1 MESLCHISNTAL
13 PLWYQA
19 QMAHSN
25 ASQTL
30 AASLRQSLVQLADR
44 PTVRTI
50 AAPLSVLQGADM
62 PAVIIEV
69 GYLTHPS
76 TEEALRSA
84 EYQAALAKAIA
95 KGVER
100 YYATSLRHER

>member
-1 MESLCHISNTAL
+1 
-13 PLWYQA
+13 
-19 QMAHSN
+19 
-25 ASQTL
+25 
-30 AASLRQSLVQLADR
+30 
-44 PTVRTI
+44 
-50 AAPLSVLQGADM
+50 VLQGADM